1 MYSKAYAAL
10 RQKALRAVRKLARTY
25 GDEDPRVA
33 AKQREFP
40 TVFPDIPLPDHA
52 AADLQT
58 CAVQPSLETAVAVS
72 SAAGNTGTR
81 NATNVGLPTSRRVP
95 ELTIVPTLVN
105 IPNSHDLSNCATSPV
120 QACLTTSVAGDAA
133 TGTLVN
139 IGPVANAL
147 PTLLSEI
154 MAAQPNNTGVVSG
167 SYSHDPLTMSPHI
180 PQSSHPRAMDLHA
193 GSALESLQNT
203 HRTAQPTS
211 SSEIMAED
219 TINQQLL
226 TERYSR
232 DPFSTGPSIPQSSH
246 PPVMDLLAGSLQ
258 HTQTRTTQ
266 LTSTSEIVAD
276 QPINNQLTT
285 ARYSTY
291 PFSLVPSIPQFSHPP
306 AMDQDAV
313 SRRVDS
319 TLQHTQNTT
328 PQPTI
333 SSILST
339 EEQIDTTLFLTPSN
353 CDPLTY
359 TPSSTSSLHP
369 SYA

>member
-10 RQKALRAVRKLARTY
+10 RQKALRAVGKLARKY

-40 TVFPDIPLPDHA
+40 TVFPDVPLPDHA

-147 PTLLSEI
+147 PTLSSEI
-154 MAAQPNNTGVVSG
+154 VPAQPSNTGVVSG
-167 SYSHDPLTMSPHI
+167 SYSDDPLTMS
-180 PQSSHPRAMDLHA
+180 
-193 GSALESLQNT
+193 
-203 HRTAQPTS
+203 
-211 SSEIMAED
+211 
-219 TINQQLL
+219 
-226 TERYSR
+226 
-232 DPFSTGPSIPQSSH
+232 PSIPQSSH

-333 SSILST
+333 SSRLST